1 MPTIT
6 YTVQAIWDDVQS
18 TSIQFDISTFGEG
31 DKFANALSGD
41 FGATDGTVETITAI
55 ESVQISRGRDDNLDA
70 FSMGECV
77 VTVTDAA
84 GRYNPVNTAS
94 PLAAKIRPLR
104 QMRVQATVGG
114 VTRTVFRG
122 YIRTIDHNANSTVGR
137 TTFTCGDLFLPLS
150 KARPAVT
157 NVGRDTTTGEAIGQ
171 VLSAAGWSNASLT
184 SLETG
189 DVVPSPGVGNSSGG
203 STALDLITS
212 LLQTE
217 RGDFYIKGDGT
228 VVFSQ
233 RYSRSTKTSSAT
245 LANVGTTAVATSDI
259 ERVRNRA
266 TITATRFDPDV
277 TAEASDGNSI
287 ATYGQVDF
295 SNISS
300 PYIYDGTQATN
311 LAQWLVSQRKTPLSP
326 MRSLDLT
333 ISGNAS
339 LAGTVLGIEISDKIT
354 VTNTAIGQTAQQF
367 FVEGIRHNI
376 TAGRHDVSLT
386 LLPITNPVLVLDS
399 TDYGV
404 LDSAILAY

>member
-6 YTVQAIWDDVQS
+6 YTLQAIWDDVQT

-31 DKFANALSGD
+31 DKFANALAGD
-41 FGATDGTVETITAI
+41 FSATDGTVETITAVETVEI
-55 ESVQISRGRDDNLDA
+55 DRGRDDNLED
-70 FSMGECV
+70 FGMGECAV
-77 VTVTDAA
+77 VITDNA

-104 QMRVQATVGG
+104 QVRVQATVSG
-114 VTRTVFRG
+114 VTRTIFRG
-122 YIRTIDHNANSTVGR
+122 YIRTIDHNANAGVAR
-137 TTFTCGDLFLPLS
+137 TTFRCADLFLPLS

-171 VLSAAGWSNASLT
+171 VLSAAGWSNAALT
-184 SLETG
+184 SLEAG
-189 DVVPSPGVGNSSGG
+189 DLVPSPGVGNASGAN
-203 STALDLITS
+203 TALDIIS
-212 LLQTE
+212 GLLQTE

-228 VVFSQ
+228 VCFSQ
-233 RYSRSTKTSSAT
+233 RYSRATKTSSAT
-245 LANVGTTAVATSDI
+245 LTNVGTTAVATSDI

-300 PYIYDGTQATN
+300 PYIYDGTQAIN

-326 MRSLDLT
+326 MRSLEVT
-333 ISGNAS
+333 INGNAA
-339 LAGTVLGIEISDKIT
+339 LASTVLGIEISDKIT
-354 VTNTAIGQTAQQF
+354 VTNTAIGQTSQQF
-367 FVEGIRHNI
+367 FVEGVRHRI
-376 TAGRHDVSLT
+376 AGGRHDVSLT
-386 LLPITNPVLVLDS
+386 LLPITNPVLVLDDAS
-399 TDYGV
+399 AGK